1 MKTNQII
8 MLVLRLVAVVI
19 MAQTLYFKFTGQPE
33 SIYIFKT
40 VGIEPYGRIGT
51 GIAELIACVLLLM
64 PKTIWFGALMGV
76 GIMAGAIATHLFLL
90 GIEVMNDGGELFILA
105 LITFVCCFVLLW
117 FQKDKVIAF
126 TQNVIR

>member
-33 SIYIFKT
+33 SMYIFRT
-40 VGIEPYGRIGT
+40 VGLEPYGRIGT

-64 PKTIWFGALMGV
+64 PKATWFGALMGV

-126 TQNVIR
+126 TQNLIR

>member
-51 GIAELIACVLLLM
+51 GIAELIACILLLM

-90 GIEVMNDGGELFILA
+90 GIVVMNDGGELFILA
-105 LITFVCCFVLLW
+105 LITFVCCSVLLW

>member
-33 SIYIFKT
+33 SMYIFRT
-40 VGIEPYGRIGT
+40 VGLEPYGRIGT

-90 GIEVMNDGGELFILA
+90 GIVVMNDGGELFILA

>member
-1 MKTNQII
+1 

-33 SIYIFKT
+33 SMYIFKT

-51 GIAELIACVLLLM
+51 GIAELIACVLLLI

-105 LITFVCCFVLLW
+105 LVTFVCCSVLLW
-117 FQKDKVIAF
+117 FQKDKAIAF
-126 TQNVIR
+126 IQNVIK